1 MRGVTDMT
9 AQEEIMAGVE
19 IVLTGGPLV
28 QCIAGAGRVQITAV
42 ISVQSMTSIM
52 EHMKGVEVL
61 TMVGTAGRIY
71 RLQHSSLDLS
81 KVLWSGFTIQ
91 HISREIPS
99 H

>member
-19 IVLTGGPLV
+19 IVLPLV
-28 QCIAGAGRVQITAV
+28 QCIVGAGRVQITAG